1 MRKKVKIIN
10 CECCGK
16 EFLQPRKESRFC
28 SSKCS
33 QNFLWQ
39 NIEYKEKQKKS
50 HLGQK
55 AWNKGIKGICKPNK
69 TSVGVVI

>member
-10 CECCGK
+10 CGCCGK

-33 QNFLWQ
+33 QNLKGL
-39 NIEYKEKQKKS
+39 EYEN
-50 HLGQK
+50 L
-55 AWNKGIKGICKPNK
+55 
-69 TSVGVVI
+69 